1 MSEWSKMMSR
11 RRRKARHRMRRAAK
25 LILLLF
31 LALVLAIIIAIKP
44 KEVVGDVEAEQVTEV
59 LPIPEVEK
67 LVLAGEEYEPDTV
80 EIAEVSEPEVVEP
93 KLFYYEIPEEYK
105 KADLTR
111 ELQEYLYDECQKRDI
126 DYSIALALIER
137 ESGYYSK
144 CCGDDGNS
152 KGYMQI
158 YQRWHREEIEA
169 EGVSDLYDPEG
180 NIRVGLDILQ
190 SLYDEYGN
198 SGDNCVLMVYNMG
211 YTAKKLWARG
221 VYSSEYSRYITQRA
235 KEIKQDLQE

>member
-1 MSEWSKMMSR
+1 MLW
-11 RRRKARHRMRRAAK
+11 
-25 LILLLF
+25 
-31 LALVLAIIIAIKP
+31 
-44 KEVVGDVEAEQVTEV
+44 
-59 LPIPEVEK
+59 
-67 LVLAGEEYEPDTV
+67 
-80 EIAEVSEPEVVEP
+80 
-93 KLFYYEIPEEYK
+93 
-105 KADLTR
+105 
-111 ELQEYLYDECQKRDI
+111 
-126 DYSIALALIER
+126 
-137 ESGYYSK
+137 
-144 CCGDDGNS
+144 DDGNS